1 MPFSKI
7 QGRFKPTWSTS
18 VSNPA
23 SLPDFKRVEI
33 WKESTRNAYQIEQ
46 QFVFF
51 FLCFFFKKK
60 EIIFSRLVY
69 KGTVS
74 KYILDFFSIDI

>member
-7 QGRFKPTWSTS
+7 QGRFKPTWPISLS
-18 VSNPA
+18 HPA

-51 FLCFFFKKK
+51 LLCFFKKK

-74 KYILDFFSIDI
+74 KYI